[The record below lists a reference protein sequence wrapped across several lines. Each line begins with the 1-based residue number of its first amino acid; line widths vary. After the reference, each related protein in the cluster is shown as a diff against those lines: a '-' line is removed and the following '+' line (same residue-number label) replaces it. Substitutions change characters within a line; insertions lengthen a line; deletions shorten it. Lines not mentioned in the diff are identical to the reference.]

1 MTRIIATPAALMSGR
16 LRNLRSGEYC
26 TTITV
31 VAIAN
36 ITIETAIAI
45 NFQGS
50 AHRNQTTKMTAPRM
64 ARATFRNGSVDMV
77 NPGSW
82 FYNARF
88 LCNLRQFTPIIC
100 TLSTILIS
108 TIITL

>member
-16 LRNLRSGEYC
+16 LRNPRLRMSC
-26 TTITV
+26 SPR
-31 VAIAN
+31 ASSAMAN